1 MSVAIG
7 TPKRF
12 TASGAVTPS
21 SLNVVSRYV
30 LAGGATGPVVNLR
43 DNSSPSG
50 TILVTLRV
58 PANTT
63 DAGDLG
69 IMFNGGLYVEV
80 VSGNAELTLVM
91 E

>member
-21 SLNVVSRYV
+21 RLNVVSRYV
-30 LAGGATGPVVNLR
+30 LTGGTNGPLVRLR
-43 DNSSPSG
+43 DGSSASG
-50 TILVTLRV
+50 NVLVTLRA

-63 DAGDLG
+63 HAGDLG
-69 IMFNGGLYVEV
+69 IMFNGGLYVQV
-80 VSGNAELTLVM
+80 VSGDADLTLVM